1 MATSGS
7 FLDKNGFTYFWSK
20 LKALLNGKQDTL
32 TFDTAPTSGSS
43 NMVTSGGVYTGIYS
57 FELAK
62 TLPDKTD
69 PNTGTLYCDI
79 FEADPGWWKRATNL
93 VRVRNNPPGTSGTGF
108 LIHVINTTLG
118 NPQRKM
124 VFFYP
129 QSSETVGEIYLATQ
143 TSNGWS
149 SWYKYTGTLVT

>member
-20 LKALLNGKQDTL
+20 LKALLNGKQDAL

-69 PNTGTLYCDI
+69 PNTGKPYCDI

-93 VRVRNNPPGTSGTGF
+93 VRVRNMPPGYTKGF

-118 NPQRKM
+118 NPQRRM
-124 VFFYP
+124 VFFFP
-129 QSSETVGEIYLATQ
+129 QSADVVGDVYLATE
-143 TSNGWS
+143 TGDGWS